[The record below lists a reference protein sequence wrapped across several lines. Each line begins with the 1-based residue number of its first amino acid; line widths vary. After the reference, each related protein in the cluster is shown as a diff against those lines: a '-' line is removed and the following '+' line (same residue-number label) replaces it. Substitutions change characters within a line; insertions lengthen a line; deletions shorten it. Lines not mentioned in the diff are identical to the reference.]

1 MAVES
6 IGTLVPTKIPGL
18 ADAADIQTALRI
30 YHYGDPDYNTANSSE
45 GSLVNPSIAYT
56 INDLQNQIDAVDL
69 STAVLKTDFAAKGD
83 ILSASANDTLSILS
97 VGTNGAVLTAN
108 SATATGLQ
116 WVTPE
121 VTLINAVTLTNKTLT
136 SPIISTISNT
146 GTLTLPT
153 STDTL
158 VGRATTDTLTNK
170 TLTSPIL
177 TSPVIST
184 ISNTGTI
191 TLPTSTDTLVGR
203 ATTDTLT
210 NKTLTSPVIST
221 IVNTGTLTLPTA
233 TDTLVG
239 RATTDTLTNK
249 TLTSAKEK
257 TTVSATAATGTVQF
271 DVLTQG
277 VLYYTTS
284 ASANWTLNVRGNV
297 STSLNTA
304 LATGDAITI
313 AFAATQG
320 LVPYRQ
326 TAVSIDGTT
335 ITPKWQGGIAPS
347 SGNVSSID
355 LYTITIIKTASATFT
370 VLASLTKFA

>member
-1 MAVES
+1 MAAES
-6 IGTLVPTKIPGL
+6 IGALVPTKIPGL
-18 ADAADIQTALRI
+18 PDDADIQAALRL
-30 YHYGDPDYNTANSSE
+30 YHYGDYNYNSANSSP

-56 INDLQNQIDAVDL
+56 INDLQNQVDAIDL
-69 STAVLKTDFAAKGD
+69 STAILKTDFAAKGD

-108 SATATGLQ
+108 SATATGLS
-116 WVTPE
+116 WVTPD

-146 GTLTLPT
+146 GTITLPT

-170 TLTSPIL
+170 TLTSPVL

-210 NKTLTSPVIST
+210 NKTLTSPIIST
-221 IVNTGTLTLPTA
+221 IVNTGTLTLPTT
-233 TDTLVG
+233 TDTLIG

-249 TLTSAKEK
+249 TLSSAKEK
-257 TTVSATAATGTVQF
+257 TTVSAIAATGTVQF

-277 VLYYTTS
+277 VLYYTTN
-284 ASANWTLNVRGNV
+284 ASANWVLNVRGNA
-297 STSLNTA
+297 STSLNSIMSN
-304 LATGDAITI
+304 GDAITI

-320 LVPYRQ
+320 ALAYRA

-335 ITPKWQGGIAPS
+335 ITPKWQGGISPS
-347 SGNVSSID
+347 TGNAFSID
-355 LYTITIIKTASATFT
+355 TYTLTIIKTASATFT